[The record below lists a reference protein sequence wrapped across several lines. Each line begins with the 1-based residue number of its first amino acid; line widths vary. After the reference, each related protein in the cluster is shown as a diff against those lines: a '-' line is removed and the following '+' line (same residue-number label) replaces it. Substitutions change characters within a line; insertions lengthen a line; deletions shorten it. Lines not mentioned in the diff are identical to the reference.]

1 MSLLLSGAKT
11 ITFAGT
17 EMQCLEIYTGEAY
30 TIGLNFT
37 DAAGAAIDIAGFAFN
52 TTAAYYSVDTVSY
65 AVLGVAEDIN
75 LGNITVDPGSP
86 TQPAGLITTTISAV
100 AGTAYL
106 YIPTSLADG
115 LNGRPTPA
123 LVNGKADPSVL
134 VIVTIEITRT
144 DAVSGFQNVSRE
156 PIGFIVRYQ

>member
-17 EMQCLEIYTGEAY
+17 EMACLEVYTGEAY

-37 DAAGAAIDIAGFAFN
+37 DSASNPVDITGWVFD
-52 TTAAYYSVDTVSY
+52 TTAGYYSVDTVTY
-65 AVLGVAEDIN
+65 GANTIE
-75 LGNITVDPGSP
+75 LGNITVDGGTPS
-86 TQPAGLITTTISAV
+86 QPLGLTTANIAPA

-106 YIPTSLADG
+106 YVPTDLADG
-115 LNGRPTPA
+115 TGGRPNPA
-123 LVNGKADPSVL
+123 LLLGKGDPSVL
-134 VIVTIEITRT
+134 VITTIKITRANLT
-144 DAVSGFQNVSRE
+144 SGEDDVSRE

>member
-17 EMQCLEIYTGEAY
+17 EMACLEVYTGEAY

-37 DAAGAAIDIAGFAFN
+37 DSASNPVDISGWAFA
-52 TTAAYYSVDTVSY
+52 TEAKYYSVETVTY
-65 AVLGVAEDIN
+65 GTATID
-75 LGNITVDPGSP
+75 LGNITVDAGTPSQP
-86 TQPAGLITTTISAV
+86 TGLTTATISPA

-106 YIPTSLADG
+106 YIPTELADG
-115 LNGRPTPA
+115 LGGRPNPA
-123 LVNGKADPSVL
+123 LLLGKGDPSVL
-134 VIVTIEITRT
+134 VITTIEITRANAT
-144 DAVSGFQNVSRE
+144 SGQNDVSRE

>member
-17 EMQCLEIYTGEAY
+17 EMACLEVYTGEAY

-37 DAAGAAIDIAGFAFN
+37 DSASNPVDITGWAFDTN
-52 TTAAYYSVDTVSY
+52 AKYYSVDTVTY
-65 AVLGVAEDIN
+65 TANTIE
-75 LGNITVDPGSP
+75 LGNITVDPGTPSQP
-86 TQPAGLITTTISAV
+86 TGLTTATISPA

-106 YIPTSLADG
+106 YIPTELADG
-115 LNGRPTPA
+115 LGGRPNPA
-123 LVNGKADPSVL
+123 LLLGKGDPSVL
-134 VIVTIEITRT
+134 VITTIEITRANAT
-144 DAVSGFQNVSRE
+144 SGQNDVSRE

>member
-17 EMQCLEIYTGEAY
+17 EMACLEVYTGEAY

-37 DAAGAAIDIAGFAFN
+37 DSASNPVDITGWQFDTEAK
-52 TTAAYYSVDTVSY
+52 YYSVDTVTY
-65 AVLGVAEDIN
+65 GANTIE
-75 LGNITVDPGSP
+75 LGNITVDAGTPSQP
-86 TQPAGLITTTISAV
+86 TGLIAANIAPA

-106 YIPTSLADG
+106 YVPTELADG
-115 LNGRPTPA
+115 LGGRPNPA
-123 LVNGKADPSVL
+123 LLLGKGDPSTL
-134 VIVTIEITRT
+134 AIVTVKITRNNV
-144 DAVSGFQNVSRE
+144 VSGNNDISRE

>member
-37 DAAGAAIDIAGFAFN
+37 DAGGTPIDIGGY
-52 TTAAYYSVDTVSY
+52 TLTAAAKYYEVDTVVY
-65 AVLGVAEDIN
+65 NDNLGQID
-75 LGNITVDPGSP
+75 LGNITEQSP
-86 TQPAGLITTTISAV
+86 QGTPPTITVTTTNA
-100 AGTAYL
+100 AGGIASMF
-106 YIPTSLADG
+106 IPDTLTDG
-115 LNGRPTPA
+115 ASGRPTIP
-123 LVNGKADPSVL
+123 LTNGKGDPSTL
-134 VIVTIEITRT
+134 VIVSVDVARPDT
-144 DAVSGFQNVSRE
+144 AVPLNTNVNKE

>member
-17 EMQCLEIYTGEAY
+17 EMACLEVYTGEAY

-37 DAAGAAIDIAGFAFN
+37 DSASNPVDISGWAFQ
-52 TTAAYYSVDTVSY
+52 TDAKYYSVDTVSY
-65 AVLGVAEDIN
+65 TANTID
-75 LGNITVDPGSP
+75 LGNITVEAGTPSQP
-86 TQPAGLITTTISAV
+86 TGLTTATVSAA

-106 YIPTSLADG
+106 YVPTELADG
-115 LNGRPTPA
+115 LGGRPNPA
-123 LVNGKADPSVL
+123 LLLGKGDPSVL
-134 VIVTIEITRT
+134 VITTIQITRANAT
-144 DAVSGFQNVSRE
+144 SGANDVSRE